1 LIAATAVSQ
10 SVAAAS
16 SSLKLQVTGTTAR
29 YNLKQRGRRRK
40 TKMMMKKKEKRGERK
55 TASQP
60 ERERERE
67 REREMLEAQMFGAW
81 GEEGDDLCGSKEA
94 NPREFARFQVWTKTA
109 TQYLRST
116 RPEKHASVSCA
127 RRALFEPGP
136 CNGSCCHQ
144 YHHHLA
150 IILIS
155 CLSLSS
161 ILIRHQNGVLKT

>member
-60 ERERERE
+60 ERERE

>member
-1 LIAATAVSQ
+1 MV
-10 SVAAAS
+10 
-16 SSLKLQVTGTTAR
+16 
-29 YNLKQRGRRRK
+29 
-40 TKMMMKKKEKRGERK
+40 MMKKKEKRGERK

-60 ERERERE
+60 A
-67 REREMLEAQMFGAW
+67 REMLEAQMFGAW

-94 NPREFARFQVWTKTA
+94 NPREFARFQVSTKTV

-161 ILIRHQNGVLKT
+161 ILIRHQNGVLRT

>member
-40 TKMMMKKKEKRGERK
+40 TKMLMMKKKEKRGERK

-67 REREMLEAQMFGAW
+67 RCLKHKCLVLGGKKVMICAEAKKQIRANLRDSRYGQKQQHSICEARGQRSMPVLAVPEER
-81 GEEGDDLCGSKEA
+81 
-94 NPREFARFQVWTKTA
+94 
-109 TQYLRST
+109 Y
-116 RPEKHASVSCA
+116 
-127 RRALFEPGP
+127 
-136 CNGSCCHQ
+136 
-144 YHHHLA
+144 
-150 IILIS
+150 
-155 CLSLSS
+155 LSLALVMAAAA
-161 ILIRHQNGVLKT
+161 INTTTT

>member
-1 LIAATAVSQ
+1 MIAATAVSQ

-67 REREMLEAQMFGAW
+67 RERCLKHKCLVLGGKKVMICAEAKKQIRANLRDSRYGQKQQHSICEARGQRSMPVLAVP
-81 GEEGDDLCGSKEA
+81 EE
-94 NPREFARFQVWTKTA
+94 R
-109 TQYLRST
+109 Y
-116 RPEKHASVSCA
+116 
-127 RRALFEPGP
+127 
-136 CNGSCCHQ
+136 
-144 YHHHLA
+144 
-150 IILIS
+150 
-155 CLSLSS
+155 LSLALVMAAAA
-161 ILIRHQNGVLKT
+161 INTTTT